1 MTSLNLTIGALEVGV
16 LISTFF
22 FGICTVQTCTYY
34 RRYPDDKCLI
44 KAMVGAVWC
53 LELGHAICIFHGL
66 YVMTLSQFAHPGSKH
81 KYHMNPTFAIASLFS
96 GCIATLV
103 QAYFTHRL
111 RILSKTI
118 YLPTFFWLCSILR
131 LAGWIWAGSAGI
143 IACTRLYS
151 GASSAHNWRWP
162 LVPLLA
168 FGACVDFIIAILLCY
183 YFHTSQKSGIQKST
197 ARLVDK
203 LIIWT
208 IQNGLL
214 TSLAGTVTSVCL
226 HTMPDNFVWVSVFM
240 VLTRLFSNSFLAS
253 VNTRKDLRK
262 LDTGSATID
271 QSEVFTSVEF
281 SSSGSAEDNC

>member
-44 KAMVGAVWC
+44 KAMVC

-131 LAGWIWAGSAGI
+131 LA
-143 IACTRLYS
+143 
-151 GASSAHNWRWP
+151 
-162 LVPLLA
+162 A

-214 TSLAGTVTSVCL
+214 TSLAGTVTSVCWSS
-226 HTMPDNFVWVSVFM
+226 HPSKIVVWVSVFM
-240 VLTRLFSNSFLAS
+240 VLTRRECLLFGQPLYPR

-271 QSEVFTSVEF
+271 QSEVFTSVEV
-281 SSSGSAEDNC
+281 SSQEQLSKHSRPKERKT